1 MCLKATN
8 GTVRVGEFL
17 DDFFASLLSSPL
29 DDDFPIQL
37 DGAISLQASNISL
50 NIDPSLTL
58 EVYDLN
64 VTVGGQP
71 FLYLPGASFD
81 LLAMENFETMVPS
94 EFVISM
100 ESRASILHNSTSDHA
115 VAAFNQAYM
124 EHLYGQCKQSDT
136 VRLTSINEPLPI
148 TSQQGIEVKTILSI
162 VAALFLLIPYCYIP
176 GAFIV
181 FLVKERISKSKH
193 LQLVSGVNMTSYW
206 LATYL
211 WDMSMFFLLTILVMG
226 VFLAYGNES
235 AQVFVGDAE
244 AFFATAALTFGYG
257 LSVLPFS
264 YLLARNFSNPSTAQI
279 SVIGL
284 VFISGF
290 VAVK

>member
-1 MCLKATN
+1 MTLKI
-8 GTVRVGEFL
+8 L
-17 DDFFASLLSSPL
+17 
-29 DDDFPIQL
+29 
-37 DGAISLQASNISL
+37 
-50 NIDPSLTL
+50 PSLTL
-58 EVYDLN
+58 EVFDLN
-64 VTVGGQP
+64 VTIGDQP
-71 FLYLPGASFD
+71 FLYLPAAAID
-81 LLAMENFETMVPS
+81 LFLSMENLESMIPE
-94 EFVISM
+94 EFVVSM
-100 ESRASILHNSTSDHA
+100 EARVCILHNSTSDHA

-124 EHLYGQCKQSDT
+124 EYLYGKCKQTNT
-136 VRLTSINEPLPI
+136 VRLTSINEPLPM
-148 TSQQGIEVKTILSI
+148 TSQQSIEVKTVLSI

-211 WDMSMFFLLTILVMG
+211 WDMSLFLLLTIFIMA

-244 AFFATAALTFGYG
+244 SFFATAALTFGYG

>member
-1 MCLKATN
+1 
-8 GTVRVGEFL
+8 L
-17 DDFFASLLSSPL
+17 DAFFASLLSSPL
-29 DDDFPIQL
+29 EDFPIPL
-37 DGAISLQASNISL
+37 DGALSIQASNITMKIL
-50 NIDPSLTL
+50 PSLTL
-58 EVYDLN
+58 EVFDLN
-64 VTVGGQP
+64 VTIGDQP
-71 FLYLPGASFD
+71 FLYLPAAAID
-81 LLAMENFETMVPS
+81 LLAMANLESMIPAEF
-94 EFVISM
+94 EFVVSM
-100 ESRASILHNSTSDHA
+100 EARACILHNSTSDHA

-124 EHLYGQCKQSDT
+124 EYLYGKCKQTDT
-136 VRLTSINEPLPI
+136 VRLTSINEPLPM
-148 TSQQGIEVKTILSI
+148 TSQQSIEVKTVLSI

-211 WDMSMFFLLTILVMG
+211 WDMSLFLLLTIFIMA
-226 VFLAYGNES
+226 VFLAYGKES

-244 AFFATAALTFGYG
+244 SFFATAALTFGYG